1 MLHQDM
7 GGSYLGDGQDR
18 QLQVARHYY
27 MQLTVQSFYLSRCR
41 RLRFLPLA
49 TLRNGVEIVGL
60 S

>member
-7 GGSYLGDGQDR
+7 RGSYLGNGQDR
-18 QLQVARHYY
+18 ELQVARHL
-27 MQLTVQSFYLSRCR
+27 QLTVQSFYLSRCR

>member
-7 GGSYLGDGQDR
+7 GGSYLGNGQDR
-18 QLQVARHYY
+18 ELQVARHL
-27 MQLTVQSFYLSRCR
+27 QLTVQSFYLSRCR

>member
-7 GGSYLGDGQDR
+7 RGSYLGDRQDR
-18 QLQVARHYY
+18 ELQVARHL
-27 MQLTVQSFYLSRCR
+27 QLTVQSFYLSRCR